1 MSPQHLLS
9 ACLLSRRLHRLRF
22 RTAHVAV
29 KARSSLEV
37 KLEEEQVGFRLLE
50 RRVAL
55 QTQFDALAPTNP
67 SVPPKLQELQQGES
81 FVE

>member
-1 MSPQHLLS
+1 
-9 ACLLSRRLHRLRF
+9 
-22 RTAHVAV
+22 V